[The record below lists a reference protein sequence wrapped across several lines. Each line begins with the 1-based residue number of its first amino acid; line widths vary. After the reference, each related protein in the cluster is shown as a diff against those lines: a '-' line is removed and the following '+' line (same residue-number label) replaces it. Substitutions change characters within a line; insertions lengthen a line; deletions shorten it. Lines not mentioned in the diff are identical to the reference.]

1 LLRNRGEI
9 MDYQIDISFST
20 DYPIDEFEVED
31 LLSAI
36 IAQIEE
42 PTSYKGEQARYT
54 TKDIVISL
62 TP

>member
-1 LLRNRGEI
+1 
-9 MDYQIDISFST
+9 MDYEINISFST

-36 IAQIEE
+36 IAQVEE
-42 PTSYKGEQARYT
+42 PTSWKGEQARYT